1 MEEQNTFLS
10 RFKRKDRKKFKETKV
25 GIFIKDKAPEILDTV
40 GDLLPDAGVLGVVK
54 NLINMSDK
62 FTPEEKEVLTED
74 LAQMYET
81 EVKDRESARN
91 REVEMSKLGSKD
103 FMFTLTGLIG
113 LAVFCFIVYAIA
125 FLQIPDANKEI
136 WIHLIGISEGVV
148 LSIFGYY
155 FGSAMKKNIN

>member
-40 GDLLPDAGVLGVVK
+40 GDLLPDAGVLGIVK
-54 NLINMSDK
+54 NLINISDK
-62 FTPEEKEVLTED
+62 FTPEEKEIITED

-81 EVKDRESARN
+81 EVRDRESARL
-91 REVEMSKLGSKD
+91 REVELSKAGKHDYL
-103 FMFTLTGLIG
+103 FTLTGLIG
-113 LAVFCFIVYAIA
+113 LGVFCFIVYAIA

>member
-1 MEEQNTFLS
+1 MGEPSTFLS
-10 RFKRKDRKKFKETKV
+10 KFKRKDRKKFKETKV

-74 LAQMYET
+74 LAEMYET
-81 EVKDRESARN
+81 EVRDRESARN
-91 REVEMSKLGSKD
+91 REIEVSKAGKHDYL
-103 FMFTLTGLIG
+103 FTLTGLIG
-113 LAVFCFIVYAIA
+113 LGVFCFIVYAIA

>member
-1 MEEQNTFLS
+1 MGEPSTFLS
-10 RFKRKDRKKFKETKV
+10 KFKRKDRKKFKETKV

-74 LAQMYET
+74 LAQMYEI
-81 EVKDRESARN
+81 EVKDRESARL
-91 REVEMSKLGSKD
+91 REVEISKAGGHD
-103 FMFTLTGLIG
+103 FLFTLTGLIG
-113 LAVFCFIVYAIA
+113 LGVFCFIVYAIA

>member
-10 RFKRKDRKKFKETKV
+10 KFKRKDRKKFKETKV
-25 GIFIKDKAPEILDTV
+25 GVFIKDKAPEILDTV
-40 GDLLPDAGVLGVVK
+40 GDLLPDAGVLGIVK
-54 NLINMSDK
+54 NLVQMSDK
-62 FTPEEKEVLTED
+62 FTPEEKEIVNLD
-74 LAQMYET
+74 LNQMYES
-81 EVKDRESARN
+81 EVKDRDSARG
-91 REVEMSKLGSKD
+91 REVEMSKLGSSD

-125 FLQIPDANKEI
+125 FLQIPDSNKEI

>member
-10 RFKRKDRKKFKETKV
+10 KFKRKDRKKFKDTKV
-25 GIFIKDKAPEILDTV
+25 GVFLKDKAPDILETV
-40 GDLLPDAGVLGVVK
+40 GDLLPDAGVLGVAK
-54 NLINMSDK
+54 NLIKMSDK
-62 FTPEEKEVLTED
+62 LSPEEKELLTAD
-74 LAQMYET
+74 LAQMYEM
-81 EVKDRESARN
+81 EVKDRDSARN
-91 REVEMSKLGSKD
+91 REVEISKVGRHD
-103 FMFTLTGLIG
+103 FLFTLTGLIG

-155 FGSAMKKNIN
+155 FGSAMKKNVN